1 MSVWQKAG
9 LNISRVTDF
18 KQAWTFFLKQKKKL
32 VGLRFEVRL
41 FEIES
46 RITLSPKE
54 RTKVAKKGEK
64 KEEEKGV
71 YVNRIVKIVPCT

>member
-18 KQAWTFFLKQKKKL
+18 RQAWAFFLKQKEKL
-32 VGLRFEVRL
+32 VGLR

-54 RTKVAKKGEK
+54 RTKVAKKRGEK
-64 KEEEKGV
+64 RGREGCVRK
-71 YVNRIVKIVPCT
+71 